1 MNSIW
6 QRVTLSELPVEQWR
20 VHSYIYRLVGSL
32 RAWRSGSWLMKSV
45 EPLGAVLMTLVFGLA
60 PFSSGDNATLG
71 IFFLG
76 AAAVYWVLVTLSD
89 DTKSATPIHLLVLL
103 YWWISVIATA
113 LSPVKKEAALGLSK
127 LTLFL
132 LFFALMARIL
142 RSPKVRS
149 WTITFYLHISVII
162 SAEGIRQW
170 FFKVP
175 PLATWSDPESTQG
188 NATRAYS
195 FLGNPNLL
203 AAYLLPAIALSIA
216 ALFVWRFWLP
226 KALAFTILVTN
237 IACLIFTDSRGG
249 FIGLAILICT
259 FLVLLYLWWDKYVTG
274 ATTTDE
280 GWTIPPSSEFFPSL
294 PSWVRTWFLP
304 LSLGTFA
311 LVVILGLVVVEP
323 FRDRVFSIFANR
335 ANSSNNFRINVWAG
349 VLEMIRDRPIL
360 GIGPG
365 NSAFNRIYPIY
376 QISPQYHALGA
387 YSVPLEILV
396 ETGLIGFSCFLW
408 LLAVTFNR
416 GWQQFTRL
424 RARED
429 REGLWLIA
437 AIAGMLALL
446 GHGLV
451 DTVWYRPAANTV
463 WWLMVAIIVSFCSFE
478 SKSQKSE
485 QEELGSVEC

>member
-1 MNSIW
+1 
-6 QRVTLSELPVEQWR
+6 
-20 VHSYIYRLVGSL
+20 
-32 RAWRSGSWLMKSV
+32 
-45 EPLGAVLMTLVFGLA
+45 MTLVFGLA
-60 PFSSGDNATLG
+60 PFSPENNTTLG

-89 DTKSATPIHLLVLL
+89 DTKSVTPIHLLVLL

-113 LSPVKKEAALGLSK
+113 LSPVKKEAALGLGK
-127 LTLFL
+127 LTLYL
-132 LFFALMARIL
+132 LFFALMARML
-142 RSPKVRS
+142 RSPRVRS
-149 WTITFYLHISVII
+149 WLIAFYLHISLIV
-162 SAEGIRQW
+162 SVEGIRQW

-226 KALAFTILVTN
+226 KALALTIFVTN
-237 IACLIFTDSRGG
+237 TACLVFTDSRGG

-259 FLVLLYLWWDKYVTG
+259 FLVLLYLWWEKLGSETETAD
-274 ATTTDE
+274 D
-280 GWTIPPSSEFFPSL
+280 GWTNSRFQSREFALSSESSRP
-294 PSWVRTWFLP
+294 WWRTWFLP

-311 LVVILGLVVVEP
+311 LVVILGLLLVEP

-349 VLEMIRDRPIL
+349 VLEMIRDRPII

-365 NSAFNRIYPIY
+365 NNAFNRIYPIY
-376 QISPQYHALGA
+376 QISPAYTALGA

-396 ETGLIGFSCFLW
+396 ETGLVGLSCFLW
-408 LLAVTFNR
+408 LLAVTFHR

-424 RARED
+424 RAREN

-463 WWLMVAIIVSFCSFE
+463 WWLMVAIIVSFCSLE

-485 QEELGSVEC
+485 GEEFRVMNYE